1 MVEALGVDLCVCNPS
16 ANQSRRGSA
25 RRRAPEQDRHGV
37 REAGARPHSSHLP
50 QDREGL
56 SNTGFRQLSE
66 VPEYEAK
73 EGTTRRLAGEQEA
86 RLLGDEPKMF
96 LVAIATRRA
105 HREDTLVDPAGLL
118 LIRTLARADVLRTGN

>member
-1 MVEALGVDLCVCNPS
+1 MVEALGVDLFVCNRS

-37 REAGARPHSSHLP
+37 REAGALPPSSHLP

-56 SNTGFRQLSE
+56 SKYRLLRQPSE

-73 EGTTRRLAGEQEA
+73 EQTTRRMGE
-86 RLLGDEPKMF
+86 
-96 LVAIATRRA
+96 I
-105 HREDTLVDPAGLL
+105 
-118 LIRTLARADVLRTGN
+118 